1 MFFRAPGEGRK
12 AGGDDNGAEAEKA
25 EGGLMSDVS
34 RLSPGSVS
42 RLLGGLRDG
51 DEEAVRQ
58 LWLRYFQPLVRLAR
72 TRLPGRGCAW
82 RDAEDVAL
90 EAFWALCEQV
100 ARPGSAERFPEL
112 HNRTHLWKLLACFT
126 ARRAFDLA
134 RKEGR
139 RSRVVADES
148 ALGEGGFEP
157 FAGREPPPEFTAAV
171 ADLLECLPSDEL
183 RRIALARMEG
193 CTNPEVARRLGRSL
207 GTIERKLQVI
217 RVLWQ
222 DVGREAP

>member
-1 MFFRAPGEGRK
+1 
-12 AGGDDNGAEAEKA
+12 
-25 EGGLMSDVS
+25 MSDAS
-34 RLSPGSVS
+34 HISPGSVS

-72 TRLPGRGCAW
+72 GRLAAQACAA

-100 ARPGSAERFPEL
+100 ARPTAAGRFPEL

-139 RSRVVADES
+139 RRRLVGDEG
-148 ALGEGGFEP
+148 ALGADGFEP
-157 FAGREPPPEFTAAV
+157 FAGREPPPEFGAAV
-171 ADLLECLPSDEL
+171 ADLLECLPGDEL
-183 RRIALARMEG
+183 RR
-193 CTNPEVARRLGRSL
+193 
-207 GTIERKLQVI
+207 
-217 RVLWQ
+217 
-222 DVGREAP
+222 

>member
-1 MFFRAPGEGRK
+1 
-12 AGGDDNGAEAEKA
+12 
-25 EGGLMSDVS
+25 MSDASSV
-34 RLSPGSVS
+34 SPGSVS
-42 RLLGGLRDG
+42 RLLGGLRAG

-72 TRLPGRGCAW
+72 GRLSARGAAS

-90 EAFWALCEQV
+90 EAFWSLCEQV
-100 ARPGSAERFPEL
+100 ARHPSGERFPHL

-126 ARRAFDLA
+126 ARVAFDLA

-139 RSRVVADES
+139 RRRVVGDETLLGAD
-148 ALGEGGFEP
+148 GFEP
-157 FAGREPPPEFTAAV
+157 FAGREPAPEFAAAV

-193 CTNPEVARRLGRSL
+193 CTNPEVALRLGRSL
-207 GTIERKLQVI
+207 ATIERKLQVI
-217 RVLWQ
+217 RVLWR
-222 DVGREAP
+222 DAGGDLP

>member
-1 MFFRAPGEGRK
+1 
-12 AGGDDNGAEAEKA
+12 
-25 EGGLMSDVS
+25 MSDAS
-34 RLSPGSVS
+34 SISPGSVS

-72 TRLPGRGCAW
+72 GRLSAGGCAP

-90 EAFWALCEQV
+90 EAFWTLCQQV
-100 ARPGSAERFPEL
+100 SRPTSPERFPDL
-112 HNRTHLWKLLACFT
+112 HNRTHLWKLLTCFT
-126 ARRAFDLA
+126 ARKACDVA

-139 RSRVVADES
+139 RRQIVVDETI
-148 ALGEGGFEP
+148 LGASGFEP

-171 ADLLECLPSDEL
+171 ADLLECLPTDEL

-193 CTNPEVARRLGRSL
+193 YTNGEVARRLGRSL
-207 GTIERKLQVI
+207 STIERKLQVI

-222 DVGREAP
+222 GEGGVA

>member
-1 MFFRAPGEGRK
+1 
-12 AGGDDNGAEAEKA
+12 
-25 EGGLMSDVS
+25 MSDTS
-34 RLSPGSVS
+34 NTGPGSVS

-58 LWLRYFQPLVRLAR
+58 LWQRYFQPLVRLAR
-72 TRLPGRGCAW
+72 NRLSATACAA

-90 EAFWALCEQV
+90 EAFWALCERV
-100 ARPGSAERFPEL
+100 ANEDKVRFPEL

-126 ARRAFDLA
+126 ARQAFDLA

-139 RSRVVADES
+139 RRRLVGDEG

-171 ADLLECLPSDEL
+171 ADLLECLPTDEL
-183 RRIALARMEG
+183 RRLAVARMEG
-193 CTNPEVARRLGRSL
+193 RTNEEIARDLGRSL
-207 GTIERKLQVI
+207 STIERKLQVI
-217 RVLWQ
+217 RVLWR
-222 DVGREAP
+222 DAEGDPP